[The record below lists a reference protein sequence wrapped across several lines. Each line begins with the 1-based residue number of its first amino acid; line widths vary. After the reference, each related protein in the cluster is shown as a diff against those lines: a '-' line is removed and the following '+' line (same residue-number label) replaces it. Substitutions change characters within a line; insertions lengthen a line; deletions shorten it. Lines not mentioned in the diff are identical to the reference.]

1 MPPPPAAASGKKAHP
16 KQSSPKSNKNDT
28 KPASKTDVIPEE
40 TATAPKVAASPKA
53 PKAANV
59 ETSKEVPTP
68 TTRKMADVLDA
79 ASKEPLYK
87 QQQKLHDRCK
97 DYPMGTPQQ
106 MLNPGLIGASIMGS
120 KGMLHILSGAEVEN
134 AKVHFSPETRASLE
148 ELGPQKSIYLL
159 SLFKQYESM
168 RVSTSLKMAMSED
181 KLGGGTLTEEE
192 VRTKLSKQC
201 ATDFSA
207 KINRELD
214 LTKQLH
220 DRFSKVDAEN
230 RKIRLISMFLVLT
243 IVVSTVGFIVWV
255 TAEPDRT
262 RQVVMLTN
270 YYLHRLSAKFGS
282 KGDVAGSGLP
292 SYPDPKGFQRPT
304 DDTPAVAMHGGQPF
318 GIYDGQ

>member
-1 MPPPPAAASGKKAHP
+1 MPSPAANTKKAKTKPSSPPKAKKDAPIEAAVVEEEKTPNPKATVLEKAIPPATNSVP
-16 KQSSPKSNKNDT
+16 
-28 KPASKTDVIPEE
+28 PAG
-40 TATAPKVAASPKA
+40 
-53 PKAANV
+53 
-59 ETSKEVPTP
+59 
-68 TTRKMADVLDA
+68 TRKMADVLE
-79 ASKEPLYK
+79 ASEKEPLYK
-87 QQQKLHDRCK
+87 QQQKLYDRCK
-97 DYPMGTPQQ
+97 DYPMGTPQE

-120 KGMLHILSGAEVEN
+120 KGMLHILNGAQVED
-134 AKVHFSPETRASLE
+134 AKAHFSPETRASLD

-168 RVSTSLKMAMSED
+168 RVSTSLHTAMSED
-181 KLGGGTLTEEE
+181 KRAGGTLTEAE
-192 VRTKLSKQC
+192 VRAKLSRQC

-220 DRFSKVDAEN
+220 ERFSKVDKEN
-230 RKIRLISMFLVLT
+230 RKIRLISMFLVLM
-243 IVVSTVGFIVWV
+243 IVVSTVAFIVWV